1 MKLQLILAAAI
12 LLGVMPS
19 VVRAEDRG
27 TRDEAIAMVGEVTKF
42 YKENGADA
50 TYKAITVDKKWKSKD
65 LYPFIYSMEGVVLA
79 HGAKPDMVGLNRLDA
94 TDQLV
99 GGKKYIREFVDVAKS
114 GTPGWVAYK
123 FIDPITKNAM
133 DKESYVQALDDKSL
147 VGVGVYKQ

>member
-50 TYKAITVDKKWKSKD
+50 TYKAI
-65 LYPFIYSMEGVVLA
+65 LA